1 MAKKRSGS
9 KKGTKK
15 YRIELTRLSIVLWGG
30 CFFFVLAWIF
40 VLGILVGRGFLPGTV
55 TALSQLKAQINTLQ
69 AMVSRN
75 KSHDL
80 SSPKKAEPDPQLAF
94 YEKLSSKKD
103 EAKKE
108 WAPKGSAG
116 GPNKEANRRKGKT
129 RQGVQQEKQ
138 AEGLKREARQTETR
152 VSQLSALEKQKRG
165 DAGNE
170 KKAYDPNFPGGQYT
184 VQLASLGEKAKAEKM
199 IGDLQKR
206 GYPAY
211 FYEVEVKGKTYYR
224 VRCGRFAGKG
234 EAGDY
239 ASKLKTETGIK
250 GFVSK
255 VE

>member
-1 MAKKRSGS
+1 M
-9 KKGTKK
+9 
-15 YRIELTRLSIVLWGG
+15 
-30 CFFFVLAWIF
+30 
-40 VLGILVGRGFLPGTV
+40 LGILVGRGFLPGTV
-55 TALSQLKAQINTLQ
+55 TALSQLKAQIETLQ

-80 SSPKKAEPDPQLAF
+80 SSPKKPEPDPQLAF

-116 GPNKEANRRKGKT
+116 GPKKKANRRKGNT
-129 RQGVQQEKQ
+129 RQGLQKEKQ
-138 AEGLKREARQTETR
+138 AEGLTREARQTETR
-152 VSQLSALEKQKRG
+152 ASQLSALEKQKRG
-165 DAGNE
+165 EAGNT
-170 KKAYDPNFPGGQYT
+170 KKAYDPSFQGQYT

-199 IGDLQKR
+199 IGDLHKR
-206 GYPAY
+206 GYAAY
-211 FYEVEVKGKTYYR
+211 FYEVEVKGKSYYR
-224 VRCGRFAGKG
+224 VRCGRFARKA
-234 EAGDY
+234 EADDY